1 MFPLL
6 VHPSHAA
13 CIVDI
18 GCSFEVAAGEQN
30 KTACGPCDKGSRS
43 VAVANGCVC
52 YSGIVP
58 GSKAYYACDGGYGS
72 GSRECLRDG
81 KWSGAPLVCGNSST
95 VIQASGGICMHEC
108 TRAHA

>member
-1 MFPLL
+1 M
-6 VHPSHAA
+6 
-13 CIVDI
+13 DI

-58 GSKAYYACDGGYGS
+58 GSKAYYTCDGGYGS

-95 VIQASGGICMHEC
+95 IIQASGGIYMHEC